1 MEKMPVK
8 GDATTYSESAVT
20 DSAAA
25 GTALAC
31 GVKTKNG
38 VIGMNAD
45 GIVCRSIL
53 EAAKAQ
59 GRKTALVATSTISH
73 ATPASFASHVGS
85 RGQEPDISAQI
96 LANKVNVLLGGG
108 RQFWIPK
115 TVKGSKRNDDRNLL
129 EDAQHMG
136 YLLASDIE
144 SLSKASGDFVLGLFQ
159 MGHLTTFSPEPNLPQ
174 MTQAAIRILTEKPG
188 REGQGFFMMV
198 EGSQI
203 DWAGHANNTENSIKQ
218 TLLLDQAVKT
228 ALDFAMADGNT
239 LVIVTAD
246 HETGGLTRHDDGFKW
261 TIRGHTA
268 AAVPVYA
275 FGPGAGLFSGSM
287 DNTDIPKK
295 IAALMG
301 INDFPKI
308 ME

>member
-1 MEKMPVK
+1 
-8 GDATTYSESAVT
+8 
-20 DSAAA
+20 
-25 GTALAC
+25 
-31 GVKTKNG
+31 
-38 VIGMNAD
+38 
-45 GIVCRSIL
+45 
-53 EAAKAQ
+53 
-59 GRKTALVATSTISH
+59 
-73 ATPASFASHVGS
+73 
-85 RGQEPDISAQI
+85 
-96 LANKVNVLLGGG
+96 
-108 RQFWIPK
+108 
-115 TVKGSKRNDDRNLL
+115 
-129 EDAQHMG
+129 MG
-136 YLLASDIE
+136 YLLASDSE

-159 MGHLTTFSPEPNLPQ
+159 MGHLTTFPPEPNLPQ

-228 ALDFAMADGNT
+228 ALDFAVADGNT

-246 HETGGLTRHDDGFKW
+246 HETGGLTRHDDSFKW
-261 TIRGHTA
+261 TIKGHTA
-268 AAVPVYA
+268 TAVPVYA

-295 IAALMG
+295 IASLMG
-301 INDFPKI
+301 INDFPKM